1 MMKSSRIIYEN
12 GIDYIVVNSISDID
26 EESVFRFPQL
36 LQDRAIRGVF
46 KEVKY
51 TTNRGEVVATRFRKV
66 GE

>member
-1 MMKSSRIIYEN
+1 MESSRIIYEH
-12 GIDYIVVNSISDID
+12 GIDYIVVSSVSEID

-36 LQDRAIRGVF
+36 LQDRTLQGIF
-46 KEVKY
+46 KEVKF

>member
-1 MMKSSRIIYEN
+1 MMESSRIIYAN
-12 GIDYIVVNSISDID
+12 GIDYIIVNSISDID

-36 LQDRAIRGVF
+36 LQDRTIRGIF
-46 KEVKY
+46 KEVKF